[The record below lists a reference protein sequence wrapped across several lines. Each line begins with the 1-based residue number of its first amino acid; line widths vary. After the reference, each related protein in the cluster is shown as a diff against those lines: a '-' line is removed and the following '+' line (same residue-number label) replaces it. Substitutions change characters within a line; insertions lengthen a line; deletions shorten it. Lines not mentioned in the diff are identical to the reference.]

1 MPFELS
7 ENIDIL
13 NASSGYYNDICYPTT
28 SDNGTDIPLK
38 DRQKNFVEENKAICP
53 DDCFL
58 KIMMKN
64 KKEHNVLAKLN
75 RLLLFLLI

>member
-7 ENIDIL
+7 ENIDIS

-28 SDNGTDIPLK
+28 SDKGTDIPLK

-53 DDCFL
+53 DDCFFEDYDEE
-58 KIMMKN
+58 

-75 RLLLFLLI
+75 RLPLFLLI